1 MKVAY
6 FVSKGASDP
15 TGASI
20 PIHLAVN
27 GSVELGQEVSLVLG
41 GDAAELLDPKVR
53 DSLEGVG
60 LPPMKELM
68 EKVRDKGLAV
78 YV

>member
-6 FVSKGASDP
+6 FVSTGASDP
-15 TGASI
+15 TGASV

-41 GDAAELLDPKVR
+41 GDATEILDPKVR
-53 DSLEGVG
+53 DSLQGLGV
-60 LPPMKELM
+60 PPMKELM
-68 EKVRDKGLAV
+68 EKARDKGLAV